1 MKVKNYSYVAFILK
15 TIPLFL
21 MMFFVNIGWGQ
32 TTVVHTFDS
41 AAKLSGAVDSNISI
55 STIANT
61 ASAPAYNAGSNGV
74 GGHVRLYSIRATGD
88 GNEIIL
94 TPSNGATIT
103 SVSIVRAS
111 STGTPS
117 SVTYA
122 VNGGSRLNFPDAIT
136 GISATS
142 SFSIKNQHLGGTAN
156 LQLHVSS
163 ITVIY
168 NITPTNAAPT
178 VSNVA
183 ISGLPNT
190 TVGLT
195 GTYDFSDAESNPD
208 TSTFKWYTATDASGT
223 NATAIA
229 GATATTYTL
238 TNAEL
243 AKYIRFGVTPAS
255 SVGTSPG
262 VEVFST
268 WIGPVNAAGS
278 PVLNVGTLAD
288 FDPTCINVASSAN
301 SFTLSGNNLQSAV
314 SVGALTG
321 YSFSQSENGTYTS
334 SLTITPTNEEISTTI
349 FVKFTP
355 SVVQSYNGTIT
366 VSGGGATAV
375 TVSVVGS
382 GINTPTNVTTTSSY
396 GILANSATAEGNFT
410 EGCSAIIE
418 YGIEYSTT
426 NNFADATGTKVTSS
440 NSNAGNFT
448 ASISGLLS
456 NTAYYYKAYVTTALE
471 TVYGIQ
477 NNFTT
482 ALVASPI
489 ANAAT
494 LVGSTTFNANWNA
507 ALGATSYEIDV
518 YMKTPGNVATNLI
531 ISEYGEG
538 NGGNKKYI
546 EIFNATGTSVDL
558 SNYRLW
564 FISNGGDWPESEL
577 SLSGTLLNNATYVI
591 ANNDTDVLGA
601 DLYSTSLS
609 FNGDDAIGLAWNEGT
624 GTTYSL
630 IDSVGNDGVDPGAG
644 WPVAGVNNATVDKI
658 LIRKSTVLSPTTN
671 WVTSAGTNA
680 DDSQW
685 IVSSFAYNATS
696 QTTDLGS
703 HTFNTGITNFYGIQ
717 NQNVGNVTS
726 YMITGLFPE
735 MEYFYVVRAKDA
747 NSTSLN
753 SNEILVTT
761 LALNDITTYINGAWT
776 NGIPTADLD
785 AIIDANFTT
794 TADLTAKSLT
804 INQGKVF
811 TVASGHTLTVV
822 NAITNNSV
830 VAGLDTFVV
839 ENDAFLIQTSNA
851 TNTGMVTVKR
861 NSSSLFRQDYT
872 LWSSPVSGQNLRNF
886 SPATLFNRFSTYDTA
901 SGTNGDYQQELF
913 TINDV
918 NTKVFGE
925 AKGYLIRMPNN
936 WIENINSNLAQPYLG
951 KFNGTL
957 NNGDITIGL
966 SLANTKF
973 NLVGNPY
980 ASPISISAFFTANP
994 NIEKTLYFWRKT
1006 NGANASSGYATC
1018 NELGTVTSAQTDTNG
1033 LNLFNTIKPGQG
1045 FFVKSNTATALSFN
1059 NGMRTNTGGTF
1070 FFKGNAS
1077 SDNVHRFWLNL
1088 SMDNQVVGQ
1097 TLIGYAPEATQG
1109 IDNGLDALYFNDSA
1123 TALTSLVNANEYI
1136 IQGRALPFEASDVVV
1151 LGFKSNTAGTF
1162 TISLADFDGLF
1173 TGNQDIFLKDKAMN
1187 TVHNLK
1193 NTAYTF
1199 TTPVG
1204 VFNERFEVQYE
1215 SALGTSNPSL
1225 IGNTLYVSVKNQQ
1238 IKINAGALQME
1249 KIEIVDVSGRII
1261 YTQKGVQ
1268 ASTAIIDQI
1277 TASNQMLIVRI
1288 TTKENGT
1295 SSHKIVF

>member
-122 VNGGSRLNFPDAIT
+122 VNGGSRLNFPDVIT

-229 GATATTYTL
+229 GATALTYTL
-238 TNAEL
+238 TNTEL
-243 AKYIRFGVTPAS
+243 GKFIRFGVTPAS
-255 SVGTSPG
+255 SAGTSPG
-262 VEVFST
+262 VEVFSS

-278 PVLNVGTLAD
+278 PVLNAGTLAD
-288 FDPTCINVASSAN
+288 FEPTCINVASSAN

-314 SVGALTG
+314 SINALTG
-321 YSFSQSENGTYTS
+321 YSFSASVNGTYTS
-334 SLTITPTNEEISTTI
+334 TLSITPVSGTI
-349 FVKFTP
+349 NTSVFVKFNPTA
-355 SVVQSYNGTIT
+355 VQSYNGTVSI
-366 VSGGGATAV
+366 SGGGASAV
-375 TVSVVGS
+375 NVSVVAS
-382 GINTPTNVTTTSSY
+382 GINTAATVITENAAVTSNAISLAGQLTQGCAAITSY
-396 GILANSATAEGNFT
+396 GF
-410 EGCSAIIE
+410 
-418 YGIEYSTT
+418 EYSTV
-426 NNFADATGTKVTSS
+426 NNFVGGTGTSVASTDLA
-440 NSNAGNFT
+440 AGNFT
-448 ASISGLLS
+448 ASVTGLSS
-456 NTAYYYKAYVTTALE
+456 NTVYYYKAFATSASG
-471 TVYGIQ
+471 TVYGLQ
-477 NNFTT
+477 NTFTT
-482 ALVASPI
+482 LAIGAPGAS
-489 ANAAT
+489 ASVTAT
-494 LVGSTTFNANWNA
+494 GFTATWNA
-507 ALGATSYEIDV
+507 VPGAISYELDV
-518 YMKTPGNVATNLI
+518 YRKVAGSVATNLI

-538 NGGNKKYI
+538 NGGSKKYI
-546 EIFNATGTSVDL
+546 EIFNGTGASVDL
-558 SNYRLW
+558 SNYQIW
-564 FISNGGDWPESEL
+564 FISNGGDWPES
-577 SLSGTLLNNATYVI
+577 SLALTGTLLNNETYVI
-591 ANNDTDVLGA
+591 ANNNTDVLGA

-696 QTTDLGS
+696 QTTNLGS
-703 HTFNTGITNFYGIQ
+703 HTFNGGLTKMYVLE

-726 YMITGLFPE
+726 YLVIGLDPSTH
-735 MEYFYVVRAKDA
+735 YFYVVRAKDA
-747 NSTSLN
+747 NSTSVN
-753 SNEILVTT
+753 SNEIEVTT
-761 LALNDITTYINGAWT
+761 LAFNDITTYSSGSWDNGVPT
-776 NGIPTADLD
+776 NATN
-785 AIIDANFTT
+785 AIINDNYTT
-794 TADLTAKSLT
+794 TGNLTAKSIT
-804 INQGKVF
+804 VNQGKVF

-822 NAITNNSV
+822 NAIENNSV
-830 VAGLDTFVV
+830 VAGVDTFVV
-839 ENDAFLIQTSNA
+839 ENDAVLIQTSNA
-851 TNTGMVTVKR
+851 VNTGIVTVKR

-872 LWSSPVSGQNLRNF
+872 LWSSPVNGQNLRNF

-901 SGTNGDYQQELF
+901 AGTNGDYLQELF
-913 TINDV
+913 TTNDI

-936 WIENINSNLAQPYLG
+936 WVENINSNVAQPYLG
-951 KFNGTL
+951 KFSGTL

-1006 NGANASSGYATC
+1006 NGANASSGYATS
-1018 NELGTVTSAQTDTNG
+1018 NELGTVSSSQTGTNG

-1173 TGNQDIFLKDKAMN
+1173 TGNQDIFLKDKATN

-1193 NTAYTF
+1193 NTAFTF